1 MKILGMHIH
10 GTSSIASSGVG
21 SLRSGCVIVD
31 NHVRTQKTDCEFF
44 DKKSLWSISDLEMTS
59 IGKETWASI

>member
-1 MKILGMHIH
+1 MMHIH

-31 NHVRTQKTDCEFF
+31 NHGGTQKIDCEFF
-44 DKKSLWSISDLEMTS
+44 DQKCLWSISDLEMTS

>member
-1 MKILGMHIH
+1 MHIH
-10 GTSSIASSGVG
+10 GTSSIASSGVC

-31 NHVRTQKTDCEFF
+31 NHGGAQKIDCACF